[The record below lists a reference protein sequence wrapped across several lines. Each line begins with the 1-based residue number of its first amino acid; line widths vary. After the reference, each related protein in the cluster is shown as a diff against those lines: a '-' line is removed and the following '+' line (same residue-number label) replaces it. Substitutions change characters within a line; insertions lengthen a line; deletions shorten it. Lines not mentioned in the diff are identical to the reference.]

1 MGAEFEQQ
9 LFAAVVIEFEQ
20 QLFSAV
26 VIEFEQQCIACLSDV
41 SAE

>member
-1 MGAEFEQQ
+1 MGAEFEQQFAVGAEFEQQ
-9 LFAAVVIEFEQ
+9 LFA
-20 QLFSAV
+20 AV